1 MRMFLPIKGPDGR
14 YLTRRE
20 TVALLVLGCTL
31 ILCVLTLMAGERAYA
46 GIGAQNPILAFVSL
60 PSRLLGGGIVA
71 LYGVVLLWS
80 ALVYLRGEWTLE
92 GKPLSGRLVAALCVC
107 IAMSGVLAVA
117 GLSESA
123 GSLGRLVGE
132 SLANTLGGA
141 AGIVLLLAMTLVGL
155 NLAAGGAWAAASAPA
170 RVVASP
176 YPGTPTAPTS
186 AGVDWLG
193 TPAATKRGAGT
204 PPLPDDGD
212 PTREDRS
219 FAVLQAMEE
228 IERSKGVTIIEIDPE
243 AQEALAHEVAAA
255 TGTGET
261 EDEADT
267 DEDETEEASTAD
279 TEDDEDRTE
288 DETEEAS
295 TADPGDD
302 EDGAPN
308 DSSEPTDPYK
318 RPGRLENRPD
328 TDGGDNSS
336 SGHSGSYDWRGR
348 PIG

>member
-20 TVALLVLGCTL
+20 KVALLILGCTL

-46 GIGAQNPILAFVSL
+46 GTGAQNPILAFVSL

-80 ALVYLRGEWTLE
+80 ALVYLRGEWTLG
-92 GKPLSGRLVAALCVC
+92 GKPLSGRLIAALCVC

-117 GLSESA
+117 GLSASA

-141 AGIVLLLAMTLVGL
+141 TGIVLLLAIMLVGL
-155 NLAAGGAWAAASAPA
+155 NLAAGGAWAAASAPVRA
-170 RVVASP
+170 VASP

-193 TPAATKRGAGT
+193 PPGATERGVGV

-243 AQEALAHEVAAA
+243 AQEALAREVAAA
-255 TGTGET
+255 TRTEET

-279 TEDDEDRTE
+279 TGDDQDGSE

-295 TADPGDD
+295 TADTGDD
-302 EDGAPN
+302 EDAAPS
-308 DSSEPTDPYK
+308 DSIEPTDPYK
-318 RPGRLENRPD
+318 RPGQLENRPD
-328 TDGGDNSS
+328 TDGGDDSS